1 LKRIYILALLGM
13 LALTAC
19 AAPDKGFTDISTADL
34 QVMLETK
41 DFTLVNVHIP
51 FEGNIPGTDEFVPF
65 NEISQNLGQLPADK
79 DAKIVLY
86 CRSGNMSETAAKEL
100 VGLGYTNVFELD
112 GGYNGWKAAGLPFG
126 GY

>member
-1 LKRIYILALLGM
+1 MKRIYILALLGM